1 MEILVIEDDYFT
13 RLMVEHVLAN
23 HGHKIESVEL
33 GQEGESKAIQN
44 AYDCIILDLTLP
56 DKNGI
61 EVCRNIRASEVK
73 TPILILSAHK
83 TTDIKVTGLNAG
95 ADDYLTKPFEN
106 KELLARIGA
115 VTRRTRD
122 QVKELNEYLQFG
134 ELKVDL
140 IERIFTVKGQNIFLT
155 KNEFNL
161 ITYFLKNPERVI
173 GIDELTKN
181 VWEMNFDSHTNFMNV
196 YISYLRKKI
205 NEVTSKKYIR
215 TVRKKGFILID
226 KEGSRNHLR
235 DYIIADKSE

>member
-1 MEILVIEDDYFT
+1 MKILVIEDDFVA
-13 RLMVEHVLAN
+13 RSLIERVMN
-23 HGHKIESVEL
+23 MHGHEVESVEH
-33 GQEGESKAIQN
+33 GMEGESRAIQN
-44 AYDCIILDLTLP
+44 AYDCIILDLNLP
-56 DKNGI
+56 DKDGI
-61 EVCRNIRASEVK
+61 EVCRNIRANEVK

-83 TTDIKVTGLNAG
+83 TTDSKVAGLNTG

-106 KELLARIGA
+106 EELLARIEA

-122 QVKELNEYLQFG
+122 QVKGLNEYLQFG

-140 IERIFTVKGQNIFLT
+140 IERIFTVNGERIWLT
-155 KNEFNL
+155 NNEFNL
-161 ITYFLKNPERVI
+161 VAYFLKNPERVI

-215 TVRKKGFILID
+215 TVRKKGFILTT
-226 KEGSRNHLR
+226 EGNSNGQSHNYPIL
-235 DYIIADKSE
+235 